1 MGHHCFDYG
10 VVEQSYQEDWKE
22 VIEDIGKQQEGSLIE
37 FLVKHMLYNKA
48 QQ

>member
-37 FLVKHMLYNKA
+37 FLVKHIL
-48 QQ
+48 